1 MKKNYRTA
9 QGKVIDM
16 AALSAKNEKTRAV
29 GINMKVNARGDII
42 DGTGKI
48 IKPATQKV
56 NEQYAKTVGNK
67 GAQVKKPNAK
77 LPQQPE
83 LTEEE
88 KQLEEALEDDLEVEQ
103 IKAQEKK

>member
-1 MKKNYRTA
+1 MKKYRTA

-16 AALSAKNEKTRAV
+16 AALSAKNEKIRAV

-67 GAQVKKPNAK
+67 GAQVKKAK
-77 LPQQPE
+77 AKPPEQME

-88 KQLEEALEDDLEVEQ
+88 KQLEDALEDELEVEQ

>member
-1 MKKNYRTA
+1 MKKYRTA

-48 IKPATQKV
+48 IKPATTKV

-67 GAQVKKPNAK
+67 SAQVKKPNAK
-77 LPQQPE
+77 PPVELE

-103 IKAQEKK
+103 IKAKEKE